1 MFSFVK
7 KVSVRIFVGKNQW
20 SVKNN
25 RRHKILSAKKNSR
38 QKNSSLAKKIRH
50 FFADFFSSDKV
61 LHIYQLTEIPC
72 KSYLLKGEPI
82 T

>member
-1 MFSFVK
+1 M
-7 KVSVRIFVGKNQW
+7 SVRIFVGKNQW
-20 SVKNN
+20 SAKN
-25 RRHKILSAKKNSR
+25 RRHKILSAKEIVGKKIR
-38 QKNSSLAKKIRH
+38 HWQKNSS

-61 LHIYQLTEIPC
+61 LHIYQLTGIPC